1 MTDLFNE
8 KANNLDIFSHGTADS
23 DIGGG
28 NIFNSLTLGKG
39 NVLNST
45 VTESFLFPFT
55 KITGLTDIGG
65 DEAFN
70 QTVGSAVNANL
81 GGKGL
86 NSAEVGNSIVG
97 GF

>member
-65 DEAFN
+65 NEAFD
-70 QTVGSAVNANL
+70 QAIGAPMTSVGQGANTH
-81 GGKGL
+81 
-86 NSAEVGNSIVG
+86 NVGNAVAM
-97 GF
+97 

>member
-1 MTDLFNE
+1 MSVDLFNE

-39 NVLNST
+39 NVLSST

-55 KITGLTDIGG
+55 RVTGLTDVGG
-65 DEAFN
+65 DEVFN
-70 QTVGSAVNANL
+70 QVVGAPMTSVGQGANTH
-81 GGKGL
+81 
-86 NSAEVGNSIVG
+86 EVGNAVAM
-97 GF
+97 

>member
-1 MTDLFNE
+1 MPVDLFNE

-39 NVLNST
+39 NVLSST

-65 DEAFN
+65 KEAFD
-70 QTVGSAVNANL
+70 QAFGATMTSVGQGANTH
-81 GGKGL
+81 
-86 NSAEVGNSIVG
+86 EVGNAVAM
-97 GF
+97 